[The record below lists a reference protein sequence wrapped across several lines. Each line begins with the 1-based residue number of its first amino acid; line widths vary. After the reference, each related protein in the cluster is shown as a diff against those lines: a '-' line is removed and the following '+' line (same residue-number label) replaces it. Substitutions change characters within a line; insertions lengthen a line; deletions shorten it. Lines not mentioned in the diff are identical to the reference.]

1 MVTELEVSTYRTH
14 PEESLREDHSETS
27 ASPMQ
32 IKGKAYEPCRDKL
45 KSWKKGRGCRARV

>member
-14 PEESLREDHSETS
+14 PEESLGEDHSGTS

-32 IKGKAYEPCRDKL
+32 IKVWAYEPCRDKL
-45 KSWKKGRGCRARV
+45 KS